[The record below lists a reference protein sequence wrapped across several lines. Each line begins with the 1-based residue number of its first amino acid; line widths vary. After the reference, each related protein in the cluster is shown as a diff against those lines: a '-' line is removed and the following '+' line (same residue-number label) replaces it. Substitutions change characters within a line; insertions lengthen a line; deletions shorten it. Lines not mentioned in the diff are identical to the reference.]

1 MQTMLK
7 RILVVVVLAVA
18 LLAVLFFLFGE
29 TRQLTGVVRDAVTS
43 APIEGAL
50 IKISNAN
57 AITDGQ
63 GQYAVAVSRGKTP
76 LDVSADGYAP
86 QQVTLNGDDLFTHAF
101 AIDVSLMPNQIT
113 GTVRDAET
121 NAPLSNARVMVGNK
135 AIAANAQG
143 VFDVRGVK
151 NSTTI
156 TTQMPGYLP
165 AAVLFEGQSDLSL
178 VLTPNTTTATVIDKY
193 TSQPVLKAQVQIT
206 GTSVTVNQDGRAI
219 IRRVRAGDMIR
230 ATATGYESGSATF
243 TGDGDVQIVLRPET
257 LDGIVTDAA
266 TGLPISGTTVY
277 LGNTVVQS
285 DAKGAYHFDR
295 VPAKAPL
302 VFKSPGYLKTQI
314 DASGTTR
321 RSVKLAPF
329 LVKAIHIP
337 FGITVD
343 RIHELMDMVYQTE
356 LNAIVIDVKSEK
368 GRIAWD
374 SQVPL
379 AKAIGAPVAKGINLT
394 DVIKDC
400 RAQNIYCIARLAV
413 FQDNRLAGAYPDLA
427 IRTIA
432 GSVYADSG
440 GASWANPY
448 NTDVW
453 DYNIALA
460 QEVVALGFDEIQ
472 FDYVRFPGRIT
483 GVTFGTDY
491 SEETRIAA
499 ISGFLARA
507 QKVLRPTGAFVSAD
521 VFGLTTAT
529 DDDQGTGQRL
539 HDLAQYL
546 DYVSPMVYPDTWVE
560 ASDLLSKGLG
570 IRNCTEAD
578 LCPYDIVYNSYKR
591 AIEKTSTKVRLW
603 LQAYQGHG
611 NYGVAQYRLQKKAAN
626 DTGSYGWMF
635 WSGTGTYDLKI
646 FDPPPQ

>member
-1 MQTMLK
+1 MLK
-7 RILVVVVLAVA
+7 RILVVVVLVVA

-29 TRQLTGVVRDAVTS
+29 TRQLTGVVRDASTN

-50 IKISNAN
+50 IKISNAGATTN
-57 AITDGQ
+57 AQ
-63 GQYAVAVSRGKTP
+63 GQYVIAVSRGKTP

-86 QQVTLNGDDLFTHAF
+86 QRAMLDGDDLFTRAF
-101 AIDVSLMPNQIT
+101 AIDVSLSPNQIT
-113 GTVRDAET
+113 GSVRDAET
-121 NAPLSNARVMVGNK
+121 NQPLPNARIMVGGMPF
-135 AIAANAQG
+135 AANAQG
-143 VFDVRGVK
+143 VFEARGVK

-165 AAVLFEGQSDLSL
+165 AAVLFEGQSELSL
-178 VLTPNTTTATVIDKY
+178 VLTPNTTTAAVVDKY
-193 TSQPVLKAQVQIT
+193 TNQPVVKAQVQIT
-206 GTSVTVNQDGRAI
+206 GTSVAVDQGGRAVL
-219 IRRVRAGDMIR
+219 RRVRAGDMIR
-230 ATATGYESGSATF
+230 AVAPGYESNTATF
-243 TGDGDVQIVLRPET
+243 TGDGDVQIVLRPDM
-257 LDGIVTDAA
+257 LDGVVTDAA
-266 TGLPISGTTVY
+266 TGQPISGTLVY
-277 LGNTVVQS
+277 LGSTVVQS

-314 DASGTTR
+314 DASGTAQ

-337 FGITVD
+337 FGVPEE
-343 RIHELMDMVYQTE
+343 RVHELLDMVNQTE

-379 AKAIGAPVAKGINLT
+379 AKAIGAPVPKGIDLR
-394 DVIKDC
+394 DVIREC

-427 IRTIA
+427 IRTLG

-453 DYNIALA
+453 DYDIALA

-491 SEETRIAA
+491 TEETRIAA
-499 ISGFLARA
+499 ITGFLARA
-507 QKVLRPTGAFVSAD
+507 QKALRPTGAFVSAD

-539 HDLAQYL
+539 HDLGQYL

-570 IRNCTEAD
+570 IRNCTVAD

-611 NYGVAQYRLQKKAAN
+611 DYGVTQYRLQKKAAN

-635 WSGTGTYDLKI
+635 WSGTGTYDLKT